1 MNGVLTGAKD
11 AVLGALAGAITAAA
25 TSQLIGWTEPYY
37 SNVTTGRTQMVLSAI
52 AVTATT
58 GGMLVA
64 ANFVLGKLSVDVD
77 PLFQMFYYN
86 TAFVANSKL
95 MGTVQVVRMAMQTQ
109 FAMVG
114 SSIQSYAPPPVAQDH
129 GCGCG
134 GKCGGC
140 GSH

>member
-11 AVLGALAGAITAAA
+11 AVLGALAGAVTAAA

-37 SNVTTGRTQMVLSAI
+37 SNVTTGRAQMVLSAL

-109 FAMVG
+109 MAMVG
-114 SSIQSYAPPPVAQDH
+114 SSVQSYTPPPAAQDH
-129 GCGCG
+129 DCGCG